1 MEFEMFTEYIDEG
14 NIMQHLQ
21 KLLDNTEMKR
31 FLEIKDRNFQKH
43 DTRAEAIRIQLIS
56 KEQRKP
62 GTN

>member
-1 MEFEMFTEYIDEG
+1 MFTEYIDEG

-31 FLEIKDRNFQKH
+31 FLQIKDRNFQKH

-56 KEQRKP
+56 KEQRQK
-62 GTN
+62 